1 MHTVKGAHA
10 QTVSALIPHP
20 FEPGSLASI
29 GSEGTV
35 CTWDIGRGRHGGG
48 RCASRFENFLT
59 EGPQSEQVHYDMPVT
74 VLDGVYSPDGSSIA
88 VADFV
93 RACTRRRVFFQ
104 V

>member
-48 RCASRFENFLT
+48 RCASRFENFLA

-93 RACTRRRVFFQ
+93 RAWRRVFR